1 MYTYVFV
8 KVTVWY
14 QGRIRPGFSK
24 VCRNHSV
31 VRGIAGQDGANI
43 RSTCCA
49 EVFHVGCRLL
59 SNGRCACFEM
69 FRTKLDHSIHLVQ
82 RILQTTWPS
91 SLHHVCRFWCGATN
105 KRPIFLC
112 EDRVF
117 VPSRLVTP
125 VGKSSANRQMGGSKV
140 FDSPFGGFHKWSYP
154 NMVCKGKSE
163 IEMDD
168 N

>member
-1 MYTYVFV
+1 MYLSRSQYDTKVEYGLVFPRCVETTQWSEELQV
-8 KVTVWY
+8 KMVQTSDRHAVRRSSTLDVDCCPMVVAHALKCSGPNLIIASTWFKEFY
-14 QGRIRPGFSK
+14 KQRDQVHFTT
-24 VCRNHSV
+24 SV
-31 VRGIAGQDGANI
+31 ASDVEQ
-43 RSTCCA
+43 
-49 EVFHVGCRLL
+49 
-59 SNGRCACFEM
+59 
-69 FRTKLDHSIHLVQ
+69 RTSG
-82 RILQTTWPS
+82 P
-91 SLHHVCRFWCGATN
+91 F
-105 KRPIFLC
+105 FLC

>member
-1 MYTYVFV
+1 MIPRSNTAWFF
-8 KVTVWY
+8 
-14 QGRIRPGFSK
+14 QGVPKPLSGQRN
-24 VCRNHSV
+24 CRSRWCKHQIDRLAERRSSTLDVDCCPMVVAHALKCSGPNLIIASTWFKEFYKQRDQVHFTTSV
-31 VRGIAGQDGANI
+31 ASDVEQ
-43 RSTCCA
+43 
-49 EVFHVGCRLL
+49 
-59 SNGRCACFEM
+59 
-69 FRTKLDHSIHLVQ
+69 RTSGPFL
-82 RILQTTWPS
+82 
-91 SLHHVCRFWCGATN
+91 
-105 KRPIFLC
+105 LC

-125 VGKSSANRQMGGSKV
+125 VGKPSANRQMGGSKV